1 MLPKHGGSF
10 LSVCCCSPRA
20 GSISVAMSRDSP
32 GVTAALRAGA
42 SVWRPSYDRGS
53 FVWASRAD
61 WLGGLTS
68 AHSVGVLRV
77 SPAHLPRPLPEP
89 SNGVSAVARIG
100 AADHAAILIGDGAAT
115 APTIGTIP
123 PPGVIVS
130 WLISYL
136 IAWLIR
142 WLVAA
147 TARRARRVARLF
159 LRRVRRPRF
168 CAAVRL
174 RRRCLGGFRRRIVRG
189 GEGCRGL
196 RRDWRFSARRRMRH
210 RDRASQRKPGDHRC
224 LARSTQAYHARL
236 RYLEGCRRR
245 RGSGG
250 LAFARARNGA

>member
-1 MLPKHGGSF
+1 MNQAVPKVLARTRFRVAGAGSIAIIGLPFRGRFRLAFLHVHACWVMLPKHGGSF

-53 FVWASRAD
+53 FVWTSRGAAARIGWAASRR
-61 WLGGLTS
+61 LTQI
-68 AHSVGVLRV
+68 ATKIGVLRV

-130 WLISYL
+130 WLIS
-136 IAWLIR
+136 
-142 WLVAA
+142 
-147 TARRARRVARLF
+147 
-159 LRRVRRPRF
+159 
-168 CAAVRL
+168 
-174 RRRCLGGFRRRIVRG
+174 
-189 GEGCRGL
+189 
-196 RRDWRFSARRRMRH
+196 
-210 RDRASQRKPGDHRC
+210 
-224 LARSTQAYHARL
+224 
-236 RYLEGCRRR
+236 
-245 RGSGG
+245 
-250 LAFARARNGA
+250 